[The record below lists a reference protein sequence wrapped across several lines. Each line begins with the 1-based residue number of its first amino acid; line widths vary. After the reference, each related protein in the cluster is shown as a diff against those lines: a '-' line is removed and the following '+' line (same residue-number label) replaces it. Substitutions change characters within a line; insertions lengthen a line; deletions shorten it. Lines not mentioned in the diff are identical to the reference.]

1 MVKVV
6 QSLSEIPVKGKVV
19 LDCFATWCG
28 PCKRIAPVFEKM
40 AGEFPYIL
48 FLKADTDFA
57 SDIADTFQVNA
68 LPTFVFI
75 KDGRVVD
82 RVEGADMAGIVAAA
96 DKLNKMD

>member
-6 QSLSEIPVKGKVV
+6 QSLSEIPAKGKII

-28 PCKRIAPVFEKM
+28 PCKRIAPTFEKM
-40 AGEFPYIL
+40 AGEFPYIM
-48 FLKADTDFA
+48 FLKADTDA
-57 SDIADTFQVNA
+57 SPEIADAFQVNA

-82 RVEGADMAGIVAAA
+82 RVEGADMAGIVAAL
-96 DKLNKMD
+96 DKLNKME